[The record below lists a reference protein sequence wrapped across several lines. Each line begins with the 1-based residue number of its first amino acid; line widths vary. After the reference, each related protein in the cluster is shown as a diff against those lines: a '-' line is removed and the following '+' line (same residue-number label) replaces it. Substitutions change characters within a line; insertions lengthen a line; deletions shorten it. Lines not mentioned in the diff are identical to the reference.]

1 MALWRPPPRKKNKK
15 LKPFLSQYADI
26 YPERL
31 TTGYYG
37 ALTTKAIQRFQ
48 VKYNI
53 VKEGTPATTGY
64 GRVGPKTLKKMNE
77 LLGFTQSTPTALPT
91 VPATS
96 SPEEQQ
102 RRQLNQQIE
111 EAERGL
117 NQLLKILKGSP
128 KK

>member
-1 MALWRPPPRKKNKK
+1 
-15 LKPFLSQYADI
+15 
-26 YPERL
+26 
-31 TTGYYG
+31 
-37 ALTTKAIQRFQ
+37 
-48 VKYNI
+48 
-53 VKEGTPATTGY
+53 
-64 GRVGPKTLKKMNE
+64 LKKMNE